1 MIGIRKSGD
10 VNSHLSNADLKV
22 TDVVP
27 GLLTRRSTAAASDNL
42 NVRYSPD
49 RQRGS
54 RGTGAVW
61 RVDIIVSPPVV
72 TSRGSQRLM
81 VRFEIN

>member
-27 GLLTRRSTAAASDNL
+27 GLQQRQTTLMCVTAQTGRGAAGGRSSVAC
-42 NVRYSPD
+42 RYYC
-49 RQRGS
+49 
-54 RGTGAVW
+54 
-61 RVDIIVSPPVV
+61 V
-72 TSRGSQRLM
+72 TTSGDQ
-81 VRFEIN
+81 